1 MALRLGEWLVRKGL
15 LTRDQVQE
23 ILSVQSESQR
33 PFGEIAENLF
43 GLSPR
48 DVESAWADQFAELT
62 RTVDPCAERIDAE
75 VLRLVNRRQAWQ
87 FQILPLRREKMDLL
101 VVTTRENLPRA
112 TRFVAWN
119 VPDPVFFVLADQDR
133 LVAALTAHY
142 PMPGADGLLKGPLHR
157 KAG

>member
-1 MALRLGEWLVRKGL
+1 MPLRLGEWLVRKGL
-15 LTRDQVQE
+15 LSRDQVQE
-23 ILSVQSESQR
+23 ILDVQSESRR

-62 RTVDPCAERIDAE
+62 RIVDPCAERIEAD
-75 VLRLVNRRQAWQ
+75 VLRAVNRRQAWQ
-87 FQILPLRREKMDLL
+87 FQVLPLRREKMDLL
-101 VVTTRENLPRA
+101 MVTTKENLPRA

-119 VPDPVFFVLADQDR
+119 ISDPVFFVLSDQER
-133 LVAALTAHY
+133 LVAALNAHF
-142 PMPGADGLLKGPLHR
+142 PMPGAASLLTGSKR